1 MFSILF
7 KLKWFFKEHWKRY
20 TIAITLLILVGVIDI
35 LPPQILG
42 MFIDEINVGSLTS
55 VKTMQ
60 YIAAVAIITISSYA
74 ITYFWMY
81 KLFGGAFVLER
92 KLRSNFMGHLLK
104 MTPTFFQKNRTGDL
118 MARATNDL
126 KAISITAGFGILT
139 LIDSTAFMI
148 TILITMCLLVSWK
161 LTLAAIL
168 PLPIMAII
176 MKIYGDRIHKRF
188 TEAQDA
194 FGDLNDQVLQSIGGV
209 RVIRAYVLEKDDE
222 KEFHEMTEDVY
233 NKNIQVAKI
242 DSLFEPTIRIL
253 VGLSYII
260 GLGYGSYLVFQQQ
273 ITIGQ
278 LVSFNVYLGMIVWP
292 MFAIGELMN
301 VMQRG
306 NASLDRVQETL
317 DYEPDVVN
325 PSTGNEV
332 VVPDVILFNAVQ
344 FQYPSS
350 AVVNLNDINLRV
362 NRGETIGVVGKT
374 GSGKTTLV
382 KQLLR
387 EYPKGAG
394 ELSINGTSIDEINL
408 QKLRSWIGYVPQDHV
423 LFSKTVKENI
433 LFGNL
438 ERATESQLDEA
449 IRLASFNQ
457 DIEMLP
463 EGLETLVGEKGVA
476 LSGGQKQRISIARAL
491 IRNPEILILD
501 DSLSAV
507 DAKTEQNI
515 IQNIKKE
522 RSGKTTIIT
531 THRMT
536 AVQHADQII
545 VLEDGRIIE
554 HGSHEQLLQKNGWY
568 KEQFEIQQTKTEQST
583 GIEVQA

>member
-194 FGDLNDQVLQSIGGV
+194 FGDLNDRVLQSIGGV

-222 KEFHEMTEDVY
+222 KEFHQMTEDVY

-317 DYEPDVVN
+317 DYKPDVLN
-325 PSTGNEV
+325 PSASKEL
-332 VVPDVILFNAVQ
+332 VVPDVILFDSVQ

-350 AVVNLNDINLRV
+350 AVTNLNDINLRV

-387 EYPKGAG
+387 EYPKGQG

-423 LFSKTVKENI
+423 LFSKSVKENI

-438 ERATESQLDEA
+438 ESATEEQLEEA

-522 RSGKTTIIT
+522 RTGKTTIIT

-545 VLEDGRIIE
+545 VLEDGKIMER
-554 HGSHEQLLQKNGWY
+554 GSHEQLLQKNGWY
-568 KEQFEIQQTKTEQST
+568 KEQFEIQQTKTAQST